1 MHKFDKRPLGEAL
14 KKLADD
20 TPWSLVLDARVGDK
34 AKLEITTT
42 LKSVPL
48 DTAVRILADMADL
61 QPVIMDNVIYV
72 TTRRTPSTRGR
83 SPKTP
88 ARRGSAAEKAQGRKE
103 VTSVPRLARLGA
115 GRQVVF

>member
-1 MHKFDKRPLGEAL
+1 MPPLVCAKFDKRPLGEAL

-72 TTRRTPSTRGR
+72 TTREN
-83 SPKTP
+83 
-88 ARRGSAAEKAQGRKE
+88 A
-103 VTSVPRLARLGA
+103 ARLEA
-115 GRQVVF
+115 DHLKRQPAVEPQPKKPKEEKK